1 MVRVCARPAPAYPS
15 RVSADSSEATAQSPS
30 LGAYAWRTLLGFA
43 IFFGVIAAAG
53 RVYRPEL
60 EAVGRGFVSHFGLFG
75 MGLGTF
81 FADAFTVPVPP
92 WFYYVMSVTS
102 GSPALPTL
110 VVTCVASLLAA
121 VLAYN
126 MAAQMASLRIFR
138 ARFEAVRAK
147 MAPFLDR
154 HGTWA
159 MVLLGLL
166 PLPFSITCYVCG
178 SYRIGPRLFGLY
190 VALRVPRLLA
200 FYALVRLGWS

>member
-1 MVRVCARPAPAYPS
+1 MEEVETAEAPA
-15 RVSADSSEATAQSPS
+15 SPVPAEQTS
-30 LGAYAWRTLLGFA
+30 LGAYAVRTLLGFGVA
-43 IFFGVIAAAG
+43 FGVIAFAG
-53 RVYRPEL
+53 RTFRPEL
-60 EAVGRGFVSHFGLFG
+60 EAIGRSFVEHFGLYG

-81 FADAFTVPVPP
+81 VADAFTVPVPP

-110 VVTCVASLLAA
+110 VVTSVASILAA
-121 VLAYN
+121 ILAYN
-126 MAAQMASLRIFR
+126 MAAQIAGLRLFR
-138 ARFEAVRAK
+138 ARFEDVRAR
-147 MAPFLDR
+147 MAPFLAR